1 MGESSDESK
10 EHMTDAELRAA
21 EALSVQIFAALGER
35 PLSRAWRVEG
45 SEGQSAALVVV
56 RDDAPQAERER
67 FGAAAERLQ
76 KLGSLPGLLHVRSV
90 SPSRNAFVADLVTT
104 GTAKDLGVFEWSV
117 RRRLEFV
124 KEVAQALD
132 TLHKQGTAHGCLCEE
147 NVLLSDDLKPVLAE
161 AGSVSVHA
169 LVERGGDAASYVAFA
184 APEVLEG
191 AEAGPRS
198 DVYALGRLIQHVL
211 RSDDVPPS
219 VAAIVRRCL
228 APAPAGR
235 YASAA
240 DLVAAVEAAAGDLP
254 REVPVAAAASPA
266 VAREPSERKAEPLL
280 VPEAVRAAP
289 GVPGV
294 QARWPAPAG
303 TAMVALSITGAFL
316 GGGASTT
323 LRYLLLGSLVVGVAL
338 LAWTL
343 RPQKQTPTALR
354 VAFAL
359 AFGALVIG
367 TNPLEFADRSSAA
380 RTIAH
385 GSPDA
390 RHAAIAEIVELGRDF
405 RGMSLA
411 GADLSGLD
419 LRGADLR
426 YADLSRADLSGT
438 NLSGATLTGTSLDG
452 ATLSGTDLRQGD
464 LGHAVRVET
473 AACNAKTLM
482 PEPWRCTG
490 GHPKEEPKNDKTR
503 GAPAPP
509 AP

>member
-1 MGESSDESK
+1 MGEDSDESK
-10 EHMTDAELRAA
+10 GHMTDAELRAA

-45 SEGQSAALVVV
+45 AEGQSAALVVV
-56 RDDAPQAERER
+56 RDDTPQAERER

-76 KLGSLPGLLHVRSV
+76 KLGSLPGLLHVQSV
-90 SPSRNAFVADLVTT
+90 SPSRDAFVANLLTT

-124 KEVAQALD
+124 TEVAQALD
-132 TLHKQGTAHGCLCEE
+132 TLHKQGMTHGCLCEE
-147 NVLLSDDLKPVLAE
+147 NILLSDDLKPVLAE
-161 AGSVSVHA
+161 AGSVLVHA

-191 AEAGPRS
+191 AEPGPRS

-211 RSDDVPPS
+211 RSDDVPS

-240 DLVAAVEAAAGDLP
+240 DLVAAVEAAASDLP
-254 REVPVAAAASPA
+254 REVPAAAAASPA

-280 VPEAVRAAP
+280 VPEAARAAAAPP
-289 GVPGV
+289 GAP
-294 QARWPAPAG
+294 ARWPGPAG
-303 TAMVALSITGAFL
+303 AALVALSIAGAFL
-316 GGGASTT
+316 GGGTSAT
-323 LRYLLLGSLVVGVAL
+323 LRYLLLGSLVAGVAL
-338 LAWTL
+338 VAWTL
-343 RPQKQTPTALR
+343 RPQKETPKALR

-359 AFGALVIG
+359 AFAALVVG
-367 TNPLEFADRSSAA
+367 TNPLQYADRSSAA
-380 RTIAH
+380 GTIAH

-390 RHAAIAEIVELGRDF
+390 RRAAIAEIVELGRDF

-438 NLSGATLTGTSLDG
+438 NLSGATLTGTSLDA
-452 ATLSGTDLRQGD
+452 ATLSGTDLRQSD
-464 LGHAVRVET
+464 LGHAVHVET
-473 AACNAKTLM
+473 AACNAKTSM

-490 GHPKEEPKNDKTR
+490 GRPKEDRMR
-503 GAPAPP
+503 GALAPP